1 MREGCIECV
10 MKHISQ
16 AIILYHEMFKGYP
29 EHLVYVVGHLAEA
42 EDEVLEISEALCC
55 RIRRQRKLIQL
66 GDKPEELED
75 ILFEIY
81 ELYRNNKREKYEEA

>member
-42 EDEVLEISEALCC
+42 EDEILEFSKELCL

-66 GDKPEELED
+66 GEKPEELEEL
-75 ILFEIY
+75 LFKIY
-81 ELYRNNKREKYEEA
+81 ELYQKNKREKYEKA